1 MDLSK
6 NLPLGQGGS
15 HRDNL
20 ATSKENVSPTDA
32 LVWDDVDLIGA
43 CLEGNDQAWAILI
56 ERYSRLIYTIPLRF
70 GLSKP
75 IADEIFQ
82 ETCLILLE
90 KLDTLRDHQ
99 RIGSWL
105 VTVTRRA
112 CIQRWR
118 RKVANPVELQESHNA
133 SDDIENEVLRAEQ
146 QHLVQRA
153 LENLN
158 PRCQRLLKWLFFDVS
173 SPSYDDIA
181 EKLDI
186 PKGSIGPTRS
196 RCLDKLRQEIV
207 KLEQVETE
215 IIEPGRDRF

>member
-1 MDLSK
+1 MPST
-6 NLPLGQGGS
+6 GAS
-15 HRDNL
+15 
-20 ATSKENVSPTDA
+20 T
-32 LVWDDVDLIGA
+32 WDDVDLVDA
-43 CLEGNDQAWAILI
+43 CLEGNEQAWSILI

-75 IADEIFQ
+75 VADEIFQ

-90 KLDTLRDHQ
+90 KLDTLHDHQ

-118 RKVANPVELQESHNA
+118 RRTVPTVDLQESNKA
-133 SDDIENEVLRAEQ
+133 SDDIENEVLRVEQ
-146 QHLVQRA
+146 HYIVQRA

-158 PRCQRLLKWLFFDVS
+158 PRCQRLLKWLFFDVP

-181 EKLDI
+181 EKLSI

-196 RCLDKLRQEIV
+196 RCLDKLRQEIIKV
-207 KLEQVETE
+207 EQFEA
-215 IIEPGRDRF
+215 D

>member
-15 HRDNL
+15 HSDNL
-20 ATSKENVSPTDA
+20 AASRENISPTDTSA
-32 LVWDDVDLIGA
+32 WDDVDLIGA
-43 CLEGNDQAWAILI
+43 CLEGNEQAWTILI

-75 IADEIFQ
+75 VADEIFQ

-90 KLDTLRDHQ
+90 KLDTLRDRQ

-118 RKVANPVELQESHNA
+118 RKSANPVDLQDSHKA
-133 SDDIENEVLRAEQ
+133 SDDIENEVLRVEQ
-146 QHLVQRA
+146 QYLVKRA
-153 LENLN
+153 LENLG
-158 PRCQRLLKWLFFDVS
+158 PRCQRLLKWLFFDAA

-207 KLEQVETE
+207 KLEQLETN
-215 IIEPGRDRF
+215 

>member
-6 NLPLGQGGS
+6 KLTFGQGGS
-15 HRDNL
+15 RSNNL
-20 ATSKENVSPTDA
+20 GVTEESATRTESS
-32 LVWDDVDLIGA
+32 WDDGDLIGA
-43 CLEGNDQAWAILI
+43 CLGGDEQAWTILI

-75 IADEIFQ
+75 VADEIFQ

-99 RIGSWL
+99 RIASWL

-118 RKVANPVELQESHNA
+118 RKAVQTVELHESNKA
-133 SDDIENEVLRAEQ
+133 SDDIENEVLRVEQ
-146 QHLVQRA
+146 HHLVQSA
-153 LENLN
+153 LENLK
-158 PRCQRLLKWLFFDVS
+158 PRCQRLLKWLFFDIP
-173 SPSYDDIA
+173 SPSYDVIA
-181 EKLDI
+181 EELNI

-196 RCLDKLRQEIV
+196 RCLDKLRHEII
-207 KLEQVETE
+207 KLEQVE
-215 IIEPGRDRF
+215 IVSD

>member
-1 MDLSK
+1 MGLSK
-6 NLPLGQGGS
+6 KSTFGQGGS
-15 HRDNL
+15 HSNNL
-20 ATSKENVSPTDA
+20 KVTEDHVAQTDISA
-32 LVWDDVDLIGA
+32 WDDVDLISA
-43 CLEGNDQAWAILI
+43 CLEGDEQAWTALI

-70 GLSKP
+70 GLTKP
-75 IADEIFQ
+75 VADEIFQ

-99 RIGSWL
+99 RIASWL

-118 RKVANPVELQESHNA
+118 RKAVQTVDLQESNKS
-133 SDDIENEVLRAEQ
+133 SDDIENEVLRVEQ
-146 QHLVQRA
+146 HYIVQRA
-153 LENLN
+153 MGNLK
-158 PRCQRLLKWLFFDVS
+158 PRCQRLLKWLFFDVP

-181 EKLDI
+181 EELNI

-207 KLEQVETE
+207 KLEQVKP
-215 IIEPGRDRF
+215 EPD